1 MRSRNSPTL
10 DDNDRWRSRLKG
22 HWLKYKRSI
31 NCFGARYRRGK
42 VLVV

>member
-31 NCFGARYRRGK
+31 NCFGMRYRRGK
-42 VLVV
+42 FLVV